1 VNVRLTKADYLVLAA
16 RRKRALM
23 SVAEQLGKEH
33 ALTKMMDCMAWGR
46 SAAEQT
52 GSGTTLQTAVAE
64 WAYLVGAY
72 DVLNTW
78 ARDNDIKGQIVLV
91 KAWSAHRCDSYSTTT
106 DPLLRREVPK

>member
-1 VNVRLTKADYLVLAA
+1 MNVRLTKADYLVLAS

-23 SVAEQLGKEH
+23 AVAEFLGKDH
-33 ALTKMMDCMAWGR
+33 KLSQMMGSMAWGR
-46 SAAEQT
+46 SEAEQT

-64 WAYLVGAY
+64 WAFLGGAY
-72 DVLNTW
+72 EVLNTW

-106 DPLLRREVPK
+106 DPLLPREVPK